1 MAPKLMKQVKAH
13 IFEYPPN
20 VRTLDL
26 ATLVSLYR
34 SRGEPYKVPA
44 GEVVA
49 CYLHKTL
56 LKHSKRWFGLHYSQK
71 AWDSMLTPGSEG
83 YPLTEVEF
91 NVLGLVAEPPQA
103 RISREFIEQ
112 NCGIIPQLAFLI
124 FNDLKQFGFIE
135 EPDEYI
141 YQLSDR
147 GEKALDGLSRY
158 LYDAPFDENLLYFY
172 RE

>member
-1 MAPKLMKQVKAH
+1 MQARMETAESH
-13 IFEYPPN
+13 IFQYPPN

-26 ATLVSLYR
+26 ATLVSIYR
-34 SRGEPYKVPA
+34 SRGEPYEVPP
-44 GEVVA
+44 GDVVS
-49 CYLHKTL
+49 CCVYKTIL
-56 LKHSKRWFGLHYSQK
+56 RHSKRWFGLHYSQK
-71 AWDSMLTPGSEG
+71 AWDSMLTPSSEG

-91 NVLGLVAEPPQA
+91 NILGLVAEPPQA

-141 YQLSDR
+141 YELSER
-147 GEKALDGLSRY
+147 GEKALDGLSRR
-158 LYDAPFDENLLYFY
+158 LYESPFREELLIFY
-172 RE
+172 RG